1 MKHDSSII
9 SVFNL
14 QAALG
19 RAGILV
25 LLITCILPALLA
37 QNRRSAPAD
46 AVIEFSQNQYDAL
59 RWRCIG
65 PFRGGRSAAVTGVSG
80 QPGLYYFGSTG
91 GGVWKTEDGGRNWGN
106 ISDGY
111 FGGSIGAVAVSNSDP
126 NILYVGEGEKT
137 VRGNVSSG
145 QGMWKS
151 TDGGKTW
158 IKCGLEASRHIP
170 RIRIHP
176 QNPNLVYAAVLGDLY
191 RPTAERGVY
200 RSTDGGQKWELVL
213 FVNDNAGAVDLI
225 MDPFNPSTL
234 YASTWNVRRTPYSFS
249 SGGEGSGLWKST
261 DGGNNWTELSR
272 NKGLPSGILG
282 IIGIA
287 ASPVQRDLLW
297 AIVEADDGGVFRS
310 DDGGDTWKKTNDSRN
325 LRQRAWYYTRIY
337 ADTRDKNT
345 IYVMNV
351 EYHKST
357 DGGRNFEAHTA
368 PHGDHHDLWIATEDN
383 RRMIIADDGGAQ
395 VTFDGGETWSTYMN
409 QPTAQFYRV
418 TTDNHFPFRIYG
430 AQQDNSTVRILHRSR
445 GRAISENDW
454 ESTAGG
460 ESAHLAVDP
469 RNDDIVYG
477 GSYGGFL
484 MRYDHRSKQARA
496 INVWPDNPMGHGAE
510 GMRYRF
516 QWNFPIF
523 FSPHNPGK
531 LYACS
536 NHLHVTEDEGQS
548 WKLISPDLTRN
559 DPSKL
564 GPSGGP
570 ITKDN
575 TSVEYYCTIFAAL
588 ESPHEEGV
596 IWTGSD
602 DGLVHI
608 SRDGGL
614 SWKNVTPPEMP
625 AWIMI
630 NSMEADPHRPGGL
643 YLAATMYKWGDY
655 RPYLYKT
662 EDYGATWQRI
672 TRGIRDSDFTRV
684 VRADPERS
692 GLLYCGT
699 EYGMYVSFD
708 DGAFWSPLQLNLPIV
723 PITDLAVRQ
732 GMLIAATQGRSFWI
746 LDDLTVLHQQDTG
759 LAQRTHLYKPGDAYR
774 MRGNAGRS
782 VAGAGENHPGGVSI
796 FFCLQHASGE
806 DTVTLEFIAPD
817 GSLCRKFSNLS
828 VGADSLAIKA
838 GCNRFVWNLRTP
850 DAEKVEDMILWAS
863 SLEGAMVPPGN
874 YQVRLKAGDYEEIRE
889 FQVLKDP
896 TVEFSEADLQ
906 LQYIFQ
912 RSIID
917 KLSETH
923 LAIKEIRKTREQLNF
938 WRKRAEMGS
947 ADSLFTAL
955 LQVGADMDS
964 IEQALYQTKNASS
977 QDPLNF
983 PIRLNNKLAHLK
995 TLNAYGEAPPS
1006 AQEIAVRD
1014 EITGLI
1020 DAELLRWKEL
1030 KETGIPQVNR
1040 LISSMELPAIAPDSK

>member
-1 MKHDSSII
+1 MKRDFRILP
-9 SVFNL
+9 VFHL

-19 RAGILV
+19 RAGILI
-25 LLITCILPALLA
+25 LLITCILPDLLA
-37 QNRRSAPAD
+37 QNRKSAPAS
-46 AVIEFSQNQYDAL
+46 AAIEFPQNQYDAL

-65 PFRGGRSAAVTGVSG
+65 PYRGGRSASVTGVPG

-158 IKCGLEASRHIP
+158 KKCGLEASRHIP

-191 RPTAERGVY
+191 RPTADRGVY
-200 RSTDGGQKWELVL
+200 RSTDGGQNWELVL
-213 FVNDNAGAVDLI
+213 FVNNSAGAIDLLI
-225 MDPFNPSTL
+225 DPFNPAIV

-310 DDGGDTWKKTNDSRN
+310 DDGGETWEKTNDSRN

-345 IYVMNV
+345 VYVMNV
-351 EYHKST
+351 DYHKST

-368 PHGDHHDLWIATEDN
+368 PHGDHHDLWIAPEDN

-445 GRAISENDW
+445 GRAISESDW

-484 MRYDHRSKQARA
+484 MRYDHRSGQARA

-536 NHLHVTEDEGQS
+536 NHLHVTEDGGQS

-625 AWIMI
+625 DWIMI

-746 LDDLTVLHQQDTG
+746 LDDLTVLHQQDAG
-759 LAQRTHLYKPGDAYR
+759 LAQRTHLYKPGDAFR
-774 MRGNAGRS
+774 MRGNAERT

-796 FFCLQHASGE
+796 FFCLHHASGE

-817 GSLCRKFSNLS
+817 GDLCRKFSNRS
-828 VGADSLAIKA
+828 QGADSLATKA
-838 GCNRFVWNLRTP
+838 GCNRFVWNLRTQ
-850 DAEKVEDMILWAS
+850 DAEKVEGMILWAS

-874 YQVRLKAGDYEEIRE
+874 YQVRLKAGDYEAIRE
-889 FQVLKDP
+889 FRILKDP

-906 LQYIFQ
+906 EQYIFQ

-923 LAIKEIRKTREQLNF
+923 MAIKEIRKTREQLNF
-938 WRKRAEMGS
+938 WLKRTEGGP
-947 ADSLFTAL
+947 ADTLITAL
-955 LQVGADMDS
+955 ITVGAEMDS
-964 IEQALYQTKNASS
+964 IEQALYQTKNVSS

-1020 DAELLRWKEL
+1020 DAELLRWREL
-1030 KETGIPQVNR
+1030 KKSGIPQVNR
-1040 LISSMELPAIAPDSK
+1040 LISNMELPAIAPDSK